1 MFMSL
6 RLWALYFRSKLRRG
20 NPAHKAAAEEETAR
34 ARDLAQQIMERE
46 RAALDA
52 EGVGNLFDDEIML
65 DIELQFLWGVFREL
79 VQEYPGLPTNGFDRV
94 KLHLIMR
101 LMDAHGYSFEA
112 ARDEAISVE
121 GLYNKADELF
131 DALAGL
137 GQKTFHDGQSGRLL
151 TVAKVLQGTKAFK
164 GRHKLDW
171 SSNPGAYEFHLMR
184 RHNNPYFPRSRRE
197 VSQEELGEAKRKDE
211 DDYVSCRR
219 RLAEI
224 VKEIEALSSTV
235 TSGDLLKFRE
245 PLDDLILFSMGV
257 GGPAKEIAARA
268 DRLRD
273 SVIADLRAAL
283 SDDEEAMEKI
293 EKADAYHEDKTRRF
307 YIPVMAQ
314 ILRKNS
320 PILKEETIPAI
331 LSSDPLAISVFMEFL
346 SDDIRAQ
353 VRVEALKMMQEALN
367 DGYIDP
373 QFEEKLSALEGE
385 WNFEALFAPSVS
397 ADFDEGLA
405 AAQRGDY
412 ATALREWRPFAENG
426 EATAQYNLGIM
437 YENGWGVPQDPAQAV
452 QWYREAVKSG
462 NIRFILH
469 LATMYSLGKGV
480 PTDFVQ
486 AYMFF
491 SIAAEMGDSRGIKG
505 RDLHAEAMTS
515 DQITEAKT
523 LAREWRM
530 KHVGKT

>member
-1 MFMSL
+1 MFRSL

-20 NPAHKAAAEEETAR
+20 NPVHKAAAEEETAR

-52 EGVGNLFDDEIML
+52 EGVGDLCDDKIML
-65 DIELQFLWGVFREL
+65 SIELQFLWGVFREL
-79 VQEYPGLPTNGFDRV
+79 VQEYPDLPTNGFDRV

-101 LMDAHGYSFEA
+101 LMDAHGYSFET

-121 GLYNKADELF
+121 ELYNEADELF
-131 DALAGL
+131 DQLASL
-137 GQKTFHDGQSGRLL
+137 GQKTFHDSCPGRLL
-151 TVAKVLQGTKAFK
+151 AVVKTLHGLVNTLE
-164 GRHKLDW
+164 W
-171 SSNPGAYEFHLMR
+171 SDNPGAYEAHFIR
-184 RHNNPYFPRSRRE
+184 RHNNPYFPEPRRI
-197 VSQEELGEAKRKDE
+197 VSKEELAEAKRMDD
-211 DDYVSCRR
+211 DDYMLCQQRFGE
-219 RLAEI
+219 LG
-224 VKEIEALSSTV
+224 KEIEALPSTFPV
-235 TSGDLLKFRE
+235 AEFHKLRE
-245 PLDDLILFSMGV
+245 RLDDLILFSMGV
-257 GGPAKEIAARA
+257 GGPAKEVASNA
-268 DRLRD
+268 DQIREALISD
-273 SVIADLRAAL
+273 IRAAF
-283 SDDEEAMEKI
+283 SDDEETLENI
-293 EKADAYHEDKTRRF
+293 EKADAYHKDNTRRF

-320 PILKEETIPAI
+320 PILKEETIPTI
-331 LSSDPLAISVFMEFL
+331 LSSDPLAISVFMEFM

-385 WNFEALFAPSVS
+385 WSFEALFAPSVS

-412 ATALREWRPFAENG
+412 ATALREWRPLAENG

-452 QWYREAVKSG
+452 QWYREAAKSG

-491 SIAAEMGDSRGIKG
+491 SIAAEMGDSHGVKG

-515 DQITEAKT
+515 AQITEAAM
-523 LAREWRM
+523 LAREWQM
-530 KHVGKT
+530 KYLDKK

>member
-1 MFMSL
+1 
-6 RLWALYFRSKLRRG
+6 
-20 NPAHKAAAEEETAR
+20 
-34 ARDLAQQIMERE
+34 
-46 RAALDA
+46 
-52 EGVGNLFDDEIML
+52 V
-65 DIELQFLWGVFREL
+65 
-79 VQEYPGLPTNGFDRV
+79 
-94 KLHLIMR
+94 
-101 LMDAHGYSFEA
+101 
-112 ARDEAISVE
+112 
-121 GLYNKADELF
+121 
-131 DALAGL
+131 
-137 GQKTFHDGQSGRLL
+137 
-151 TVAKVLQGTKAFK
+151 
-164 GRHKLDW
+164 
-171 SSNPGAYEFHLMR
+171 
-184 RHNNPYFPRSRRE
+184 
-197 VSQEELGEAKRKDE
+197 VSQEELAEAKRMDN
-211 DDYVSCRR
+211 DDYILCQERFVQ
-219 RLAEI
+219 LG
-224 VKEIEALSSTV
+224 KEIEALSSSV
-235 TSGDLLKFRE
+235 TSGDLLDLRE
-245 PLDDLILFSMGV
+245 RLDDLILFSLGV
-257 GGPAKEIAARA
+257 GGPAKEIASRA

-273 SVIADLRAAL
+273 AVISDLRAAF
-283 SDDEEAMEKI
+283 SDDEEALENI
-293 EKADAYHEDKTRRF
+293 EKADAYHKDNTRRF

-385 WNFEALFAPSVS
+385 WSFEALFAPSAG

-412 ATALREWRPFAENG
+412 ATALREWRPLAENG

-480 PTDFVQ
+480 PTDFVR

-491 SIAAEMGDSRGIKG
+491 SIAAEMGDSHGVKG
-505 RDLHAEAMTS
+505 CDLHAKAMTS
-515 DQITEAKT
+515 AQITEAKT

-530 KHVGKT
+530 KYLGKE